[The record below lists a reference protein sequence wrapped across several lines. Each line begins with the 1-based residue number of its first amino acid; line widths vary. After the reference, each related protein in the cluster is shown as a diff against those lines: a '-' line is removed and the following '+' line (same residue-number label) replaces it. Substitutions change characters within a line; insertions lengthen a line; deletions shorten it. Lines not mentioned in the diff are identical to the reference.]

1 MKYLDKPA
9 FLLALMFRVI
19 MGAAFTSCVPSG
31 DPAGGGGGSGSDEEG
46 GVVAKPLPTGVEPK
60 VIGLFYDTRDNL
72 AGLGLAAEGY
82 LTTIISDYGDWSL
95 APVGILPGLG
105 NVDYIPTEGWDNLIF
120 PAVGLGF
127 VGYNSKQGFVRFIIG
142 GLYANSNTEVTG
154 VALMYLG
161 NFTGSEDPIELK
173 EWSYE
178 FSPEGGVQHAQIAGD
193 KYSTY
198 QTYTNR
204 SWVTIRRTSSH
215 YKFIEELI
223 EMTVEPNTTTEP
235 REAIVTIRTSA
246 GQESSFK
253 IYQEGLPSPEDDEEA
268 EG

>member
-1 MKYLDKPA
+1 
-9 FLLALMFRVI
+9 
-19 MGAAFTSCVPSG
+19 
-31 DPAGGGGGSGSDEEG
+31 
-46 GVVAKPLPTGVEPK
+46 
-60 VIGLFYDTRDNL
+60 
-72 AGLGLAAEGY
+72 
-82 LTTIISDYGDWSL
+82 
-95 APVGILPGLG
+95 
-105 NVDYIPTEGWDNLIF
+105 
-120 PAVGLGF
+120 
-127 VGYNSKQGFVRFIIG
+127 
-142 GLYANSNTEVTG
+142 
-154 VALMYLG
+154 MYLG

-178 FSPEGGVQHAQIAGD
+178 FTPEGGVQHAQIAGD
-193 KYSTY
+193 KYATY

-215 YKFIEELI
+215 YKFIEDLI